1 MYTGL
6 TSASTICFALE
17 KTYPLVDIVHPGFM
31 VRILAPS
38 SSVELPELGSSKH
51 FVAILL
57 NSESKNIFAHCLNE
71 QQIGSVFED
80 DMCKMILLLPNCPG
94 IG

>member
-6 TSASTICFALE
+6 TSVSIICFALE

-31 VRILAPS
+31 VKILAPS
-38 SSVELPELGSSKH
+38 SSVELPELGSSRH
-51 FVAILL
+51 FFAILL
-57 NSESKNIFAHCLNE
+57 NSKSRNIFAHCLIE

-80 DMCKMILLLPNCPG
+80 DMCKMILPFPNCPE